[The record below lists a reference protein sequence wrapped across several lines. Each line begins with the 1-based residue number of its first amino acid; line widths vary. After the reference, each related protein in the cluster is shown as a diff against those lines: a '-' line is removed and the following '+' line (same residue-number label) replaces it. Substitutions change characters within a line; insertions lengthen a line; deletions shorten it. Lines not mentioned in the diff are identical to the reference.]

1 MARSEHNEAWQV
13 RLPISKPKRGF
24 FAMKKVCVVGLGYIG
39 LPTSAIFAN
48 AGFEVVGVD
57 VNEKVV
63 QTLNTGEIHIEEN
76 GLPELFKKVVR
87 EGKFRASLVPEK
99 ADVFIIAVPTPIHE
113 DYTANIDYVIDAT
126 KSILPYLEKGNVVI
140 VESTIPPRTMDDVVA
155 PIIREHGLDPEKDI
169 YLAHCPER
177 VLPGRIL
184 IELVENTRI
193 VGGVTKE
200 AAKKAADVYRAIVK
214 GEVIETEAVT
224 AEMSKL
230 MENTFR
236 DVNIA
241 LANELVK
248 ISRRIG
254 VDAHKVIE
262 LANKHPRVNLHLPG
276 PGVGGHCLAVD
287 PYFIVEKAKEE
298 SPLIQTARRINNS
311 MPHFVVEQIQRM
323 TAELAA
329 PKVAIFG
336 LTYKGNTDDVRESP
350 AIKIYELLRQRGR
363 FDVRAYDPHVKQ
375 EQVFFPLSTLEEAVD
390 GAHLVVVLAD
400 HNEFKNMKAED
411 FAAMK
416 TKVIFDTKN
425 CVHLHDESI
434 TVYKIG
440 NLHSVKAIQE

>member
-1 MARSEHNEAWQV
+1 MEK
-13 RLPISKPKRGF
+13 I
-24 FAMKKVCVVGLGYIG
+24 CVVGLGYIG
-39 LPTSAIFAN
+39 LPTAAIFAR
-48 AGFEVVGVD
+48 AGYNIIGVD
-57 VNEKVV
+57 VNERVV
-63 QTLNTGEIHIEEN
+63 ETLNKGEIHIEEV
-76 GLPELFKKVVR
+76 GLPELVKEVVEAGR
-87 EGKFRASLVPEK
+87 LRASLTPEK

-113 DYTANIDYVIDAT
+113 DYTANVDYVIAAT
-126 KSILPYLEKGNVVI
+126 KAIAPYLEKGNVVI
-140 VESTIPPRTMDDVVA
+140 VESTIPPRTMDDIVA
-155 PIIREHGLDPEKDI
+155 PIIREHGFDPEKDI

-184 IELVENTRI
+184 IELIENTRI
-193 VGGVTKE
+193 VGGVTPE

-214 GEVIETEAVT
+214 GDVIETEAVT
-224 AEMSKL
+224 AEISKL

-248 ISRRIG
+248 ISQRIG
-254 VDAHKVIE
+254 VNAHKVIE
-262 LANKHPRVNLHLPG
+262 LANKHPRVNIHLPG

-287 PYFIVEKAKEE
+287 PYFIVEKATEE

-311 MPHFVVEQIQRM
+311 MPHFVVDQIERM
-323 TAELAA
+323 TAELQS
-329 PKVAIFG
+329 PKIAVFG
-336 LTYKGNTDDVRESP
+336 LTYKGNIDDVRESP
-350 AIKIYELLRQRGR
+350 AIEVYELLKRNAR

-375 EQVFFPLSTLEEAVD
+375 EQVSFPLSSFEEAVKD
-390 GAHLVVVLAD
+390 AHLVVILAD

-425 CVHLHDESI
+425 CIHIEDENV

-440 NLHSVKAIQE
+440 NLYSVKAIQE